1 MRLCY
6 HYVLPRENIISAS
19 LAQQT
24 VEQITDESDIII
36 IGTVKSSD
44 TSWFHNTSKRIQ
56 PEGWESDEERWD
68 LKYVVT
74 YYTVEIENY
83 LKGDGPK
90 EITVGLLGGTVR
102 NHTFI
107 FEDSPTLTENEKVLL
122 FLQPSWEGAV
132 NYTGPDTYIIYG
144 YYQGKY
150 SLDNDKAINYDS
162 SLNTTKDSL
171 IEKVKAST
179 E

>member
-1 MRLCY
+1 MKKRIIHISLTLIVVAVFALLSF

-19 LAQQT
+19 IAYQT
-24 VEQITDESDIII
+24 VEQLTDKSDKII
-36 IGTVKSSD
+36 IGTVKSSEAL
-44 TSWFHNTSKRIQ
+44 WFHNTSKRIQ
-56 PEGWESDEERWD
+56 VQGWESDEERYD
-68 LKYVVT
+68 LKYIVT
-74 YYTVEIENY
+74 YYTVEIEEY

-107 FEDSPTLTENEKVLL
+107 FEDSPTLTEDEKVLL
-122 FLQPSWEGAV
+122 FLQPSWEEAV

-150 SLDNDKAINYDS
+150 
-162 SLNTTKDSL
+162 
-171 IEKVKAST
+171 
-179 E
+179 